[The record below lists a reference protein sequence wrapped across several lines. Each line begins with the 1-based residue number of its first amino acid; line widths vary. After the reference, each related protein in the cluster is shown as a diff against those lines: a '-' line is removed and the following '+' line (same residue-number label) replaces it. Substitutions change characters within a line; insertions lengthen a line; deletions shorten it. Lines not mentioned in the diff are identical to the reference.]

1 MQNELLNEINE
12 EGMNTV
18 VEVTKNNNI
27 ITKVGI
33 GLVIVAIGAGVGYYL
48 RKKKLNKVKEADV
61 VDEVKDEDK

>member
-12 EGMNTV
+12 EGMDTV

-27 ITKVGI
+27 ITKIGI

-48 RKKKLNKVKEADV
+48 RKKKLNKVKDADV

>member
-18 VEVTKNNNI
+18 VGVTKNNNI

>member
-18 VEVTKNNNI
+18 VEVTKSNNI

>member
-12 EGMNTV
+12 EGMDTV

-48 RKKKLNKVKEADV
+48 RKKKLNKVKDADV